1 MSAEEWKRLDAVG
14 RIERGDLSLGQ
25 AAQVLGLS
33 KRQVR
38 RLRGRVRA
46 QGKEAIRHG
55 NAGRC
60 PSNRLAQA
68 VRERVVEL
76 AKTKYVGFNDGSSP
90 I

>member
-46 QGKEAIRHG
+46 QGKEAVRHG
-55 NAGRC
+55 NAGRY
-60 PSNRLAQA
+60 PTNRLAQA